1 MNNKQPE
8 NNAYKVTLI
17 LLVGLAAFS
26 TAMKDLNR
34 LREMVSSVHGFTSQW
49 HGVDLVALNDKTIS
63 TPVSI
68 TPSCPNE
75 SPELINSAAA
85 TGASDGIALRTEI
98 EIESID
104 YETIAEPEV
113 GGRVELIASR
123 KTNRNV
129 PQLARARYAPARTP
143 RQEISAKRRDGHWP
157 AHFEFRTRDRI
168 VTLDLPMTMIT
179 DMKADEL
186 DTEVLPDF
194 PLSLLGRTNR
204 KQSHGQIDNI
214 RREIMIK
221 RLERSFTSRR
231 AS

>member
-1 MNNKQPE
+1 MNKNKEPE
-8 NNAYKVTLI
+8 NKAYKVTLI
-17 LLVGLAAFS
+17 ILVGLAAFS

-49 HGVDLVALNDKTIS
+49 HGVDLAALNDKAIP

-68 TPSCPNE
+68 TSSCPNE
-75 SPELINSAAA
+75 KQEPVNSAAA
-85 TGASDGIALRTEI
+85 AGASDGIALRAGIETENT
-98 EIESID
+98 D
-104 YETIAEPEV
+104 YETISEPEV

-129 PQLARARYAPARTP
+129 PQLARKYAPARTP
-143 RQEISAKRRDGHWP
+143 GEEISAKRRDGHWP
-157 AHFEFRTRDRI
+157 SHFEFRTNDRI

-179 DMKADEL
+179 DMKAEDF
-186 DTEVLPDF
+186 DTETLPDF
-194 PLSLLGRTNR
+194 PLSLLGRKNG
-204 KQSHGQIDNI
+204 KQSHGKIDSI